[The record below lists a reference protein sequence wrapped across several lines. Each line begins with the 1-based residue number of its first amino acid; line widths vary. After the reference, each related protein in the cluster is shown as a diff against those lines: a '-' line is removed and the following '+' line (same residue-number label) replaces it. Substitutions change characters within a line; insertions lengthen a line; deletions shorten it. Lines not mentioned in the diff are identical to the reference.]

1 MTSFI
6 LEFVIRKYE
15 DPCLS
20 TIFTNT
26 NIDNFLA
33 KTERIPKAVNI
44 CFPFYIIKKKMLS
57 EKSLV
62 VGKHRL

>member
-6 LEFVIRKYE
+6 LEFVNRKYE

-33 KTERIPKAVNI
+33 KTETIPKALNGQVIFLIREPRILNG
-44 CFPFYIIKKKMLS
+44 KRLS
-57 EKSLV
+57 NK
-62 VGKHRL
+62 